1 MMTER
6 RVPPHGSGTLA
17 VARGVAGANSPRV
30 RDSAT
35 LVNIGHGPAQHIE
48 ECLRGPAV
56 KQGTTWASWYRQ
68 PSGSMA
74 PQADDELRATR
85 DNRW

>member
-1 MMTER
+1 M
-6 RVPPHGSGTLA
+6 A
-17 VARGVAGANSPRV
+17 AARWLWHEGVAGANSPRV

-56 KQGTTWASWYRQ
+56 KQGTTWASWY
-68 PSGSMA
+68 GSTA
-74 PQADDELRATR
+74 PQADDELRDTR
-85 DNRW
+85 DYRW